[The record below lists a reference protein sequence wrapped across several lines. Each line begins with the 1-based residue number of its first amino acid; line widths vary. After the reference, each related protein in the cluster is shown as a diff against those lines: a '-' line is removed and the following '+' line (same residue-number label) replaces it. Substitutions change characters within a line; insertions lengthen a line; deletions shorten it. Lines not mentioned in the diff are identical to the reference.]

1 MVVFLIGGALFAA
14 GLFPGPREVV
24 GALLPDAL
32 TASMIA
38 QEEVFKTASDC
49 AGAWLY
55 VVGLTAVLW
64 GLLRSVAWCI
74 LRLVARRYRP
84 ALGFVLTFGPPVG
97 LTMLTCND
105 LELLPLTFLFWLLL
119 WSLFWCTAVNSS
131 GRKGADEE

>member
-55 VVGLTAVLW
+55 AVGVMVILW
-64 GLLRSVAWCI
+64 GVLRRAARKIGYRVALI
-74 LRLVARRYRP
+74 ITIA
-84 ALGFVLTFGPPVG
+84 PPVG
-97 LTMLTCND
+97 LTVWLFVPDN
-105 LELLPLTFLFWLLL
+105 LETAPLGFLFFLLI
-119 WSLFWCTAVNSS
+119 WWAFWGSAATS
-131 GRKGADEE
+131 GRKEMNRE